1 MQAAKNYVDDSILHE
16 LKKHPTNFTK
26 EEKDALHNLIH
37 LSSNLKLSNVFLHC
51 HLFYEWN

>member
-1 MQAAKNYVDDSILHE
+1 MQAAKIYVDDSILHE

-51 HLFYEWN
+51 HFFYEWN